1 MGELA
6 KNQPTPMEMIA
17 SCQDPAAIEKLMEL
31 QERWEANR
39 AREEFGHALAMF
51 QSECKPIKKTR
62 AYSVRGGQIGFV
74 SIDDIMKIIQPL
86 LSAHGLSVSYNIVN
100 EGDNNFM
107 ECIVRHGSYAETKR
121 VPLVLPGNANNSAQ
135 NMGMA
140 LTYSKRYA
148 LCMALGLTITDEDN
162 DAEFAAE
169 TVTQDQA
176 GIIDNLLTAC
186 DFTKDRTE
194 AFFKWAGAEDVFG
207 IPAAKYDHV
216 VKFLKDK
223 AK

>member
-17 SCQDPAAIEKLMEL
+17 SCQEPAAIEKLMKL
-31 QERWEANR
+31 QERWEADK
-39 AREEFGHALAMF
+39 AKKEFGHALAMF
-51 QSECKPIKKTR
+51 QTECGLIEKKR
-62 AYSVRGGQIGFV
+62 AYSVKGGRIEYV
-74 SIDDIMKIIQPL
+74 SIDDIMKVIKPL
-86 LSAHGLSVSYNIVN
+86 LSEQDMSVTYNVVT
-100 EGDNNFM
+100 EDGKDYM
-107 ECIVRHGSYAETKR
+107 ECIIRHGSYSEAKR

-169 TVTQDQA
+169 TVTQEQA
-176 GIIDNLLTAC
+176 GVIDNLLTAC